1 MTPRVDRQP
10 AALAVHRATPA
21 DATVMSAIH
30 ATCFSP
36 PWDEAAMAQF
46 LASPGVLC
54 LMGAAAEVMAT
65 PAGLLIARRAADEAE
80 LLTLA
85 VTPPC
90 RRTGLG
96 RALLKQAIGD
106 LRASGATRLFLEVD
120 ESNEAALALYRPFG
134 ARPVGRRPAYYKSGA
149 NALIFSLALSESP
162 SDDGQI
168 AEEPHDDQ
176 R

>member
-21 DATVMSAIH
+21 DAAVMSAIH
-30 ATCFSP
+30 ATCFNP

-54 LMGAAAEVMAT
+54 LMGAAAEIMAT

-85 VTPPC
+85 VAPPC
-90 RRTGLG
+90 RGAGLG
-96 RALLKQAIGD
+96 RALLDAGD
-106 LRASGATRLFLEVD
+106 RRFARERR
-120 ESNEAALALYRPFG
+120 EAAFPG
-134 ARPVGRRPAYYKSGA
+134 GGRRQRGRARALPRFRRTSRGA
-149 NALIFSLALSESP
+149 APGLL
-162 SDDGQI
+162 
-168 AEEPHDDQ
+168 
-176 R
+176 RKRRKRR

>member
-1 MTPRVDRQP
+1 MAPGADRP
-10 AALAVHRATPA
+10 LRPLAVHRATPA

-30 ATCFSP
+30 ARCFSP
-36 PWDEAAMAQF
+36 GWDAAAMAQF

-54 LMGAAAEVMAT
+54 LMGAAAAIMAS
-65 PAGLLIARRAADEAE
+65 PGGLLIARRADNEAE

-85 VTPPC
+85 VVPPC
-90 RRTGLG
+90 RRAGLG
-96 RALLKQAIGD
+96 RALLEQAVGD
-106 LRASGATRLFLEVD
+106 LRASGATQLFLEVD
-120 ESNEAALALYRPFG
+120 EGNEAALALYRAFG
-134 ARPVGRRPAYYKSGA
+134 ARPVGHRPGYYESGA

>member
-1 MTPRVDRQP
+1 MAPVDRQLHAP
-10 AALAVHRATPA
+10 AVHRATPT
-21 DATVMSAIH
+21 DAAVMSAIH
-30 ATCFSP
+30 ASCLSP
-36 PWDEAAMAQF
+36 GWDEATMSQF
-46 LASPGVLC
+46 LVSPGVLC
-54 LMGAAAEVMAT
+54 LMGAVAEIMAT
-65 PAGLLIARRAADEAE
+65 PGGLLIARRADDEAE

-85 VTPPC
+85 VAPPC
-90 RRTGLG
+90 RRAGLG

-106 LRASGATRLFLEVD
+106 LRTSGATQLFLEVD
-120 ESNEAALALYRPFG
+120 EGNEAALALYRAFG
-134 ARPVGRRPAYYKSGA
+134 ARPVGRRPGYYESGA

>member
-1 MTPRVDRQP
+1 MP
-10 AALAVHRATPA
+10 AAVHRATPA
-21 DATVMSAIH
+21 DAAIMAAIH
-30 ATCFSP
+30 ATCFTR

-46 LASPGVLC
+46 ISSPGVLC
-54 LMGAAAEVMAT
+54 LIGSAAEIVAM

-90 RRTGLG
+90 RGAGLG
-96 RALLKQAIGD
+96 RALLERAICD
-106 LRASGATRLFLEVD
+106 LRASGATQLFLEVD
-120 ESNEAALALYRPFG
+120 EGNEAALALYRAFG
-134 ARPVGRRPAYYKSGA
+134 ARPVGRRPGYYESGA
-149 NALIFSLALSESP
+149 NAVIFSLALSESA